1 MQKQFQWAMSGRRG
15 VARNDYGVFNL
26 DWGAQAASLHSSA
39 ACRRNLFWVAH
50 ASRVLVS
57 ASHRNNLFPQ
67 KSAIAR
73 TQSPTREV
81 RSGLALHALPRNF
94 MRDAKAVAH
103 ERTVDSLALC
113 RCRNES

>member
-57 ASHRNNLFPQ
+57 ASRRNNLFPE

-73 TQSPTREV
+73 TRSPIRET
-81 RSGLALHALPRNF
+81 GAILRNF
-94 MRDAKAVAH
+94 IRAGKAGAQ
-103 ERTVDSLALC
+103 ERGV
-113 RCRNES
+113 

>member
-39 ACRRNLFWVAH
+39 ACRRNRFWVAH

-57 ASHRNNLFPQ
+57 ASRRNNLFLQ

-73 TQSPTREV
+73 TQSPTRET
-81 RSGLALHALPRNF
+81 RALPGKF
-94 MRDAKAVAH
+94 MRDAKLVAIAA
-103 ERTVDSLALC
+103 RRRSLVLM
-113 RCRNES
+113 